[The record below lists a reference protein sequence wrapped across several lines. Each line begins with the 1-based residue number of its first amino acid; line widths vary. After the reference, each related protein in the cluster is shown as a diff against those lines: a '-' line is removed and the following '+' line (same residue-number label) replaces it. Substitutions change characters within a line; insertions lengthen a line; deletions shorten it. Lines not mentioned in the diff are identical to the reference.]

1 MQCANCN
8 KSFESKQSGFKR
20 RYLINQDI
28 STSAIKDILLN
39 VDITPKSEKRSES
52 RFVCNE
58 CEKLL
63 KTASV
68 GVKAK
73 EKLFSKTDETSYIG
87 LKRRRIT
94 LSASPIGTP
103 YTPKRPRLS
112 STPKSKKREHL
123 TTGARYFATY
133 KYDKG
138 FRHYMSKSKVA
149 LKSLRKVLRR
159 KIRMDVKQML
169 KDVALPVKQ
178 SVSVSGFKDMNFA
191 QMLTAFES
199 HAPFLY
205 DAIVSSL
212 TTREKELKRGK
223 GNVSLVPVIG
233 TIMSMIAYQNKPKL
247 ASLLMKMNA
256 VQMWRSGCKRSLF
269 NIFNHMGICVG
280 EWSMFATLDKLR
292 ASFDAE
298 LLSWKNDLKRH
309 VFRTPDSPPANSP
322 AVSQSDETEDDPSS
336 FSTSSF
342 SQLESEP
349 EESSEWED
357 AMDDY
362 DDDDVQS
369 SERESEEPTILYGDD
384 TVPKGYTLCWDNVGK
399 QVKARHQTRNHGN
412 KYKCWAL
419 AYAVK
424 NRIQTTQF
432 DNKKVEPA
440 ESIDIEK
447 YLLNDKERH
456 AVRERLVNMV
466 QRILVGHLAA
476 FRSVAHYP
484 CTSFQHHFT
493 RESSQKSEMFNIGVI
508 DANPSSTAGV
518 IEILDT
524 LHNYVPQHEDQ
535 VHTLITWGDALS
547 CERHLDA
554 QNARAN
560 ATTAVGKLQGLE
572 PGAQEFHKRMLLMQD
587 TMDKLFDGKSARD
600 KGTLFHLKNVFNQRS
615 VSKHVSETFNYV
627 AEFLKFVTEGYVV
640 LFAMDLLG
648 IDDMEEDT
656 IEDAEIALNRVS
668 EEIVDSIW
676 NEVTLENAG
685 NIDEDIPMI
694 ECENSECK
702 NGGWFHTDCC
712 GLDEDDLPDEWFC
725 SSDCRTFAT
734 QFCTCKSNQ
743 KGIMIECTNTDCKRG
758 RWFHINCVGLK
769 KGQLPAEDEPW
780 FCSKF
785 CSKTGKSERSFQ
797 AVDRKFEYSKY
808 LMWSGL
814 NDLIRR
820 DAVRNN
826 DGPMMIVYWKQDLL
840 QFLQRNHPKYFIL
853 AHRLIAGVNG
863 FLPPRLQQ
871 DLIWNRTV
879 NIRGGHASNDEA
891 DLVNEFLNREFKESI
906 RSVGPHTTPLT
917 LQRHGKLAGG
927 VGVVLDD
934 VYKELLDAHKAAHH
948 TQKGLNRRDDMQY
961 FVQLLGPENLTRKI
975 SGRHHSAFPKFTSE
989 RSVSYTRLQERVT
1002 KLSKKLDRARR
1013 VAH

>member
-103 YTPKRPRLS
+103 YTPKRPRLT
-112 STPKSKKREHL
+112 STPKS
-123 TTGARYFATY
+123 
-133 KYDKG
+133 
-138 FRHYMSKSKVA
+138 
-149 LKSLRKVLRR
+149 
-159 KIRMDVKQML
+159 
-169 KDVALPVKQ
+169 
-178 SVSVSGFKDMNFA
+178 
-191 QMLTAFES
+191 
-199 HAPFLY
+199 
-205 DAIVSSL
+205 
-212 TTREKELKRGK
+212 RGK

-233 TIMSMIAYQNKPKL
+233 TIMSMIAYQNKPKH

-256 VQMWRSGCKRSLF
+256 VQMWLF

-369 SERESEEPTILYGDD
+369 SERGSEEPTILYGDN

-399 QVKARHQTRNHGN
+399 HLKARHQTRNHGN

-419 AYAVK
+419 AFAVK

-440 ESIDIEK
+440 ESINIEK

-493 RESSQKSEMFNIGVI
+493 SLRESSQKSEMFNIGVI

-518 IEILDT
+518 IKILDT

-535 VHTLITWGDALS
+535 VHTLITWGML
-547 CERHLDA
+547 CLVKGILTHRMRGPMPQQL
-554 QNARAN
+554 
-560 ATTAVGKLQGLE
+560 LE
-572 PGAQEFHKRMLLMQD
+572 NF
-587 TMDKLFDGKSARD
+587 RD
-600 KGTLFHLKNVFNQRS
+600 
-615 VSKHVSETFNYV
+615 
-627 AEFLKFVTEGYVV
+627 
-640 LFAMDLLG
+640 
-648 IDDMEEDT
+648 
-656 IEDAEIALNRVS
+656 LNRAPRN
-668 EEIVDSIW
+668 SIK
-676 NEVTLENAG
+676 
-685 NIDEDIPMI
+685 
-694 ECENSECK
+694 ECC
-702 NGGWFHTDCC
+702 
-712 GLDEDDLPDEWFC
+712 
-725 SSDCRTFAT
+725 
-734 QFCTCKSNQ
+734 
-743 KGIMIECTNTDCKRG
+743 
-758 RWFHINCVGLK
+758 
-769 KGQLPAEDEPW
+769 
-780 FCSKF
+780 
-785 CSKTGKSERSFQ
+785 
-797 AVDRKFEYSKY
+797 
-808 LMWSGL
+808 
-814 NDLIRR
+814 
-820 DAVRNN
+820 
-826 DGPMMIVYWKQDLL
+826 
-840 QFLQRNHPKYFIL
+840 
-853 AHRLIAGVNG
+853 
-863 FLPPRLQQ
+863 
-871 DLIWNRTV
+871 
-879 NIRGGHASNDEA
+879 
-891 DLVNEFLNREFKESI
+891 
-906 RSVGPHTTPLT
+906 
-917 LQRHGKLAGG
+917 
-927 VGVVLDD
+927 
-934 VYKELLDAHKAAHH
+934 
-948 TQKGLNRRDDMQY
+948 
-961 FVQLLGPENLTRKI
+961 
-975 SGRHHSAFPKFTSE
+975 
-989 RSVSYTRLQERVT
+989 
-1002 KLSKKLDRARR
+1002 
-1013 VAH
+1013 